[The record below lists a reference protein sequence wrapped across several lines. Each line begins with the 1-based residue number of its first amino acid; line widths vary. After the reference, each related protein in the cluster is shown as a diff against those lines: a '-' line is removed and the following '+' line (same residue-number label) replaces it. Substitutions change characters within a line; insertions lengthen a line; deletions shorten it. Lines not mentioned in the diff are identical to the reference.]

1 MADCTLE
8 QVDKHFGRVH
18 ALRGLSLAARDGEL
32 LVILGA
38 TGAGKTTLLRVIAGL
53 ERPDAGTVRIAGDA
67 VNDVPPAARDVAMVF
82 QNFSLYPRL
91 TVRRNLAFPLQAPS
105 RRVAPAEV
113 ERRVAWAAELLHIEP
128 LLERKPATLSGGEQQ
143 RVAIGRCI
151 VREPRLFLLDEPLAN
166 LDAKLRESM
175 RLELLK
181 LQRRLATTMLF
192 VTHDHT
198 EAMSLGDR
206 IGVLH
211 EGRLLQVGTPDEV
224 YRRPACMTVAQLLGS
239 PPINLLP
246 GGGGGGRWT
255 AFGGTIVAEAAARS
269 LRATVGIRPH
279 DVEVRAEP
287 TPPGDGPRVELV
299 ENLGA
304 EQLLVVVAPTGE
316 RLRACVPAAARFEV
330 GQPVRVSARPDAGC
344 VFDADSGVRLE

>member
-1 MADCTLE
+1 MAECSLE
-8 QVDKHFGRVH
+8 QVDKRFGRVH
-18 ALRGLSLAARDGEL
+18 ALRELSLEARDGEL

-53 ERPDAGTVRIAGDA
+53 ERAERGRVSIAGRPVDGL
-67 VNDVPPAARDVAMVF
+67 PPAERDVAMVF

-91 TVRRNLAFPLQAPS
+91 TVRANLSFPLEAPL
-105 RRVAPAEV
+105 RRVPRDEV
-113 ERRVAWAAELLHIEP
+113 ARRVSWAAELLHITP
-128 LLERKPATLSGGEQQ
+128 LLDRKPATLSGGEQQ

-175 RLELLK
+175 RLELLR

-206 IGVLH
+206 IAVLR
-211 EGRLLQVGTPDEV
+211 EGRLLQLGKPDEV
-224 YRRPACMTVAQLLGS
+224 YRRPACLTVAELLGS
-239 PPINLLP
+239 PPINVLP
-246 GGGGGGRWT
+246 AAGGGGRWT
-255 AFGGTIVAEAAARS
+255 AFGGAIVAECRPAPVPRVLLA
-269 LRATVGIRPH
+269 VRPH
-279 DVEVRAEP
+279 DVDVA
-287 TPPGDGPRVELV
+287 TDDGAAANARIELN

-304 EQLLVVVAPTGE
+304 ERLLVLVNHAGE
-316 RLRACVPAAARFEV
+316 RLRACVASSTHLQR
-330 GQPVRVSARPDAGC
+330 GQAVRVSARPGSVLA
-344 VFDADSGVRLE
+344 FDADTGARVD